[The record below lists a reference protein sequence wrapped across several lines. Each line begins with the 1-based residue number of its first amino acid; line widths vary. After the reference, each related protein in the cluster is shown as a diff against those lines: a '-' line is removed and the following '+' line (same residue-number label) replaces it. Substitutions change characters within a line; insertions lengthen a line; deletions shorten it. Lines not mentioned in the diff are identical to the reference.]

1 MKSTYSLIKKVLK
14 SNKGGKALFLINH
27 VCFTYAIFQRNWV
40 SHYDLFSSGF
50 LWKYFYVTLKAS
62 PRHGLII
69 LIFFIRIS
77 TINKEEKWKKWLYF
91 RETMLKIGF
100 TYIIK

>member
-40 SHYDLFSSGF
+40 SYYDLFSRGL

-69 LIFFIRIS
+69 LIFFYKNIYYKQRR
-77 TINKEEKWKKWLYF
+77 KMEEMVIF
-91 RETMLKIGF
+91 QGDNA
-100 TYIIK
+100 